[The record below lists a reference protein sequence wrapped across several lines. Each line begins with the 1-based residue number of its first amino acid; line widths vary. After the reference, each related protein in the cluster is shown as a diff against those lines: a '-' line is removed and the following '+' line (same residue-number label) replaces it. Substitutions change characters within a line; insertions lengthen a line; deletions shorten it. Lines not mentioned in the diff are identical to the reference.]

1 MKRIKMK
8 SKKTK
13 NVAVFPGSFNPVH
26 PGHLTTIYQATK
38 IFDKVIVLVA
48 SNPDKNYSVPAKT
61 RMTWIKNFFKDT
73 TCEKKI
79 SYDVTDKGLTEYCE
93 SNGITTVIRGFRNQA
108 DIDFEESQ
116 REYNNV
122 LKKKIGFEL
131 KYVYFA
137 ADKRTKHLSSTAVK
151 QFLKFAD
158 VKQFSDLFFNACWT
172 TGTELRQKTLK
183 EILDAY
189 HG

>member
-1 MKRIKMK
+1 MK

-13 NVAVFPGSFNPVH
+13 NIAVFPGSFNPVH

-38 IFDKVIVLVA
+38 VFDKVIVLVA
-48 SNPDKNYSVPAKT
+48 SNPVKNYSVPAKT
-61 RMTWIKNFFKDT
+61 RMTWIKNFVKGT
-73 TCEKKI
+73 TWEKKV
-79 SYDVTDKGLTEYCE
+79 SFDVTDKGLTEYCE
-93 SNGITTVIRGFRNQA
+93 SKGITTVIRGIRNQA
-108 DIDFEESQ
+108 DIGFEESQ

-122 LKKKIGFEL
+122 HKKHMEFEL
-131 KYVYFA
+131 NYVYFA
-137 ADKRTKHLSSTAVK
+137 ADKHTKHLSSTAVK

-158 VKQFSDLFFNACWT
+158 VNQFSILFFNAFWT
-172 TGTELRQKTLK
+172 TGTELRRKTLK